1 MENRTDNKTLS
12 TEMNL
17 RYSSRLALS
26 TENLQTVIQIL
37 SFFSLL
43 IKEQAL
49 FLFSPKYD

>member
-1 MENRTDNKTLS
+1 MENHTDNKTHS

-17 RYSSRLALS
+17 IYSSRPALS
-26 TENLQTVIQIL
+26 TENLQTMIQIL

-49 FLFSPKYD
+49 FLSPLKYD